1 MIVVILKWDYRQ
13 LAFYIILVSLFS
25 DFSTM
30 GISYFYSQR
39 KEMFLIKKG
48 EKRRKKYSNKLLA
61 LISEYLYRGNWQR
74 LRTKA
79 EFMLL
84 WTI

>member
-1 MIVVILKWDYRQ
+1 
-13 LAFYIILVSLFS
+13 
-25 DFSTM
+25 M

-48 EKRRKKYSNKLLA
+48 EKCRKKYSNKLLA

-74 LRTKA
+74 LWTKA
-79 EFMLL
+79 EFMVL
-84 WTI
+84 WAI